1 MAEDTPRRPSSSSST
16 YNEGYQLGQRDA
28 LVRMVQ
34 QQLEQLNGS
43 LAALST
49 SVQQLREGRVTR
61 EEFNQLVL
69 KIEGLSRWQWMQA
82 GGLGLFVFLSQ
93 ILPKLLEMSARKP

>member
-1 MAEDTPRRPSSSSST
+1 MADDTPRRSSSGAS

-43 LAALST
+43 LTALST

-61 EEFNQLVL
+61 EEFNSLVL

-93 ILPKLLEMSARKP
+93 ILPKLLEISSKKP

>member
-1 MAEDTPRRPSSSSST
+1 MAEDIPRRTSPASS

-43 LAALST
+43 LTALSA

-61 EEFNQLVL
+61 EEFTLLAL

-93 ILPKLLEMSARKP
+93 ILPRILDISTKKP